1 MSLWFYEVIIPGVR
15 IIRGWD
21 RIKTRVL
28 NSIVYKKEDLKYV
41 VAFAAATC
49 IKQVVRLEEITLLEK
64 YDMIFFSNIDIKN

>member
-28 NSIVYKKEDLKYV
+28 NSIVYKKEDLKHV

-49 IKQVVRLEEITLLEK
+49 IKQVLRLEKITLLEN
-64 YDMIFFSNIDIKN
+64 MI